1 MLFRSKLFPEQ
12 RALAVK
18 ATYVLR
24 NPHARPMAE
33 VPLTV
38 GAHFQ
43 TSGWTVDGV
52 AVDPEQRDQPAP
64 AIENRSRLYV
74 VRPARPLARDAT
86 VTVSFQLDG
95 VYPRGW
101 SRITSGAGEFLLPS
115 GVVLTSFGPSFL
127 PVVGFGEG
135 IGVDDKNRQ
144 IGRAHV

>member
-1 MLFRSKLFPEQ
+1 MLFRSGLSVRNGYEGAPERESAKAYWRRNSATWEDMPSPALDKVDGEVKLFPAT
-12 RALAVK
+12 RTLAVK

-95 VYPRGW
+95 VYP
-101 SRITSGAGEFLLPS
+101 
-115 GVVLTSFGPSFL
+115 
-127 PVVGFGEG
+127 
-135 IGVDDKNRQ
+135 Q